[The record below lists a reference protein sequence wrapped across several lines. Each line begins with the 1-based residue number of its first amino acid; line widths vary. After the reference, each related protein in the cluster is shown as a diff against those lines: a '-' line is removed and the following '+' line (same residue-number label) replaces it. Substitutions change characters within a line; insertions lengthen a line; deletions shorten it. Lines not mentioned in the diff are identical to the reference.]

1 MPKYKLYYSDKE
13 YNEKDNILFVNFYTD
28 EHLNII
34 QNYLNKTILY
44 DCKQLFFSNLDKI
57 RQISRM
63 KIKNFN
69 QLITENK
76 IGQEKIKNKLLNDP
90 AILNGILR
98 KLMSK
103 DEIIAANQLVKDEIL
118 IKGISDDKQK
128 NVMYYLK

>member
-1 MPKYKLYYSDKE
+1 
-13 YNEKDNILFVNFYTD
+13 
-28 EHLNII
+28 
-34 QNYLNKTILY
+34 
-44 DCKQLFFSNLDKI
+44 
-57 RQISRM
+57 M

-76 IGQEKIKNKLLNDP
+76 IEQEKIDKIKTELLNDP
-90 AILNGILR
+90 AIFNGILR